1 MVTSIQKP
9 VTQPNSREGVANE
22 EVKTGDLVA
31 GIVSQLTSTMNA
43 AVGEIRKI
51 HLHSHFLSVNASIE
65 AERANA
71 QGAAFS
77 EVAKEVQ
84 RLSAK
89 TEHVADE
96 IEMRTKKSIDLVC
109 SMAKG
114 LCGTRLADIALNS
127 LDLIDR
133 NLYERTCDVRW
144 WATDSSVVSTLQSP
158 SPESAKHACDRLSV
172 ILDAYTVYLDIVLC
186 DSKGNVVANG
196 RTKDYASIGKNV
208 SRTCWFEQALATKSG
223 GDFAFQSSHNSE
235 LVDHHHSLIYSAA
248 VRKDGR
254 SKGTPLGVLGVIFNW
269 TALASAVLANASLTT
284 QESARTLRLIVDD
297 EANVLASS
305 KPLPDGYRLPL
316 EKIPNLLKQDKG
328 YAHVEVDHSPVCIA
342 FAKSP
347 GFETYAT
354 GWNAILIQDIS

>member
-1 MVTSIQKP
+1 MANSTPIP
-9 VTQPNSREGVANE
+9 VRQADARQDIANE
-22 EVKTGDLVA
+22 EIKTGDLVE

-89 TEHVADE
+89 TELVADE

-109 SMAKG
+109 SMAKN

-144 WATDSSVVSTLQSP
+144 WATDSSIVSALQNP

-172 ILDAYTVYLDIVLC
+172 ILAAYTVYLDIVLC
-186 DSKGNVVANG
+186 DSLGNIIANG
-196 RTKDYASIGKNV
+196 RSQEFASIGKSV
-208 SRTCWFEQALATKSG
+208 SEAGWFEQALLTESG
-223 GDFAFQSSHNSE
+223 DNFAFQSSHKSD
-235 LVDHHHSLIYSAA
+235 LVDHHAVLIYSAA
-248 VRKDGR
+248 VRKEGR
-254 SKGTPLGVLGVIFNW
+254 TKGSPLGVLGVIFNW
-269 TALASAVLANASLTT
+269 TALASAVLANASLSAE
-284 QESARTLRLIVDD
+284 ESARTLRFIVND
-297 EANVLASS
+297 EGNILACS
-305 KPLPDGYRLPL
+305 KPLPVGYRLPL
-316 EKIPNLLKQDKG
+316 DKIPNLLKQNKG
-328 YAHVEVDHSPVCIA
+328 YAHVEVDHRPVCIA

-354 GWNAILIQDIS
+354 GWNAILIQELS